1 MKKGIRI
8 LGIGKVGAKIL
19 NTGIMFENSEVS
31 FSIIDTEKDSLK
43 MSNSDQN
50 LQVSKLFTNYLAGTG
65 ATIIDEITII
75 KTQNQIKNLIYDYN
89 PVVIV
94 TGLESSSSSVLAA
107 TVSSIA
113 SKLSKT
119 VICLVVKP
127 LLDINSMNLRI
138 YKENTV
144 ILEKSSVSVFMIDNS
159 VQEINAGKQ
168 TPFVNDI
175 AGVINFCGNKL
186 QNKGLSLLETGIL
199 YPEYVSIINKIL
211 IAMCSL
217 DLNDDEQSID
227 INLITGVYAEAGVI
241 KKSFKKLTENYNE

>member
-19 NTGIMFENSEVS
+19 NTGIMFENGEVS
-31 FSIIDTEKDSLK
+31 FSIIDTEKSSLN

-50 LQVSKLFTNYLAGTG
+50 LQVSNLFTNYLAGTG
-65 ATIIDEITII
+65 ATFIDEITII

-113 SKLSKT
+113 SKLSKS

-127 LLDINSMNLRI
+127 VLDINSINLRI
-138 YKENTV
+138 YKENAG
-144 ILEKSSVSVFMIDNS
+144 ILEKGSISVLMIDNS
-159 VQEINAGKQ
+159 VQEMNTLKAI
-168 TPFVNDI
+168 PLENDI
-175 AGVINFCGNKL
+175 SGVINYCGEKL
-186 QNKGLSLLETGIL
+186 QNKGLSLQETGIL
-199 YPEYVSIINKIL
+199 YPEYLRIINKIL
-211 IAMCSL
+211 LAMCSL

-227 INLITGVYAEAGVI
+227 KNLITGIYAEAGVI
-241 KKSFKKLTENYNE
+241 KKEF